1 MHPLEQVFP
10 IENGDFPASY
20 VRIPVFAFS
29 LHHGIRCVVL
39 CDTLYPW
46 QVDGDGDSCQ
56 ISRCTWVKLHNQMC
70 LEICTFSTCTVD
82 GSEISN
88 NHPGM
93 YNNGI
98 NYRSLNWWAGFLPL
112 VQYHGN
118 LRGRFSLNATV
129 FPTKKIPSLVRG
141 SIRGTMMCFC
151 SMYMLFEVWYQRTV
165 SLIATDLVED
175 SPVFHRRKRRKKR
188 SVHGTLWNLWRR

>member
-1 MHPLEQVFP
+1 MDPLEQVFP

-20 VRIPVFAFS
+20 VRIPVLAFS

-46 QVDGDGDSCQ
+46 QVDGDSYQ

-70 LEICTFSTCTVD
+70 LEICTSSTCTVD
-82 GSEISN
+82 GSEIPN

-93 YNNGI
+93 YKHPINNGI
-98 NYRSLNWWAGFLPL
+98 NYQPQLVSQISSIGPVSWESEGPIFSQCHGFP
-112 VQYHGN
+112 HE
-118 LRGRFSLNATV
+118 
-129 FPTKKIPSLVRG
+129 KIPSLIRR

-151 SMYMLFEVWYQRTV
+151 NMKFDINGLCR
-165 SLIATDLVED
+165 
-175 SPVFHRRKRRKKR
+175 
-188 SVHGTLWNLWRR
+188 